1 MPVSNASINI
11 TRMIE
16 ARRNMDLNGG
26 TMIDPAKI
34 KNTNKVSTAEWDD
47 AFTPMHPEEILISD
61 EKTEEQDEMVH
72 HPPHYVKDNGV
83 ECIEW
88 IELML
93 TPEEFRGY
101 LKGCACKYMWRHD
114 LKGNRRQDLQ
124 KAQWYL
130 NYLEGC

>member
-1 MPVSNASINI
+1 MIN
-11 TRMIE
+11 
-16 ARRNMDLNGG
+16 
-26 TMIDPAKI
+26 PAKI
-34 KNTNKVSTAEWDD
+34 KNTNKVSTTELDD
-47 AFTPMHPEEILISD
+47 AFTPMHPEETLRTTEPVSLGELKKLAEDRTD
-61 EKTEEQDEMVH
+61 ENDIMVH

-101 LKGCACKYMWRHD
+101 LKGCACKYLWRHD
-114 LKGNRRQDLQ
+114 LKGNRQQDLQ

>member
-1 MPVSNASINI
+1 
-11 TRMIE
+11 
-16 ARRNMDLNGG
+16 
-26 TMIDPAKI
+26 MIDPRKI
-34 KNTNKVSTAEWDD
+34 ERQNYTAL
-47 AFTPMHPEEILISD
+47 HPEEILISD
-61 EKTEEQDEMVH
+61 ERAEEPDEMVH

-114 LKGNRRQDLQ
+114 LKGQRQRDLQ

-130 NYLEGC
+130 KYLEGC